1 MFMKL
6 ACILFLIFISVS
18 CGYGSNYNGM
28 NTGLG
33 VVPNIAQLSPASVT
47 AGGPGF
53 VLTVDGTNFGT
64 GASVYWNS
72 TSHNATYLTGQQIT
86 TTISAADIAN
96 PGNVQVYVRTN
107 GQNSNTVMFTVK
119 Q

>member
-1 MFMKL
+1 MKL

-47 AGGPGF
+47 AGGAWFCSNRRRHELRYGSIG
-53 VLTVDGTNFGT
+53 VLEFNLSQRNLSDWTTNHDHYFRG
-64 GASVYWNS
+64 GHCQS
-72 TSHNATYLTGQQIT
+72 
-86 TTISAADIAN
+86 
-96 PGNVQVYVRTN
+96 R
-107 GQNSNTVMFTVK
+107 
-119 Q
+119 